1 MATRLPRRWLASGP
15 STTFDAGEATP
26 GEFFVFQLGVVS
38 PTGAATNV
46 TAARAAGSE
55 LAAGFRCIN
64 LGGTSDLGV
73 EFQQPAVL
81 PAAANDS
88 TPVAALW
95 WGVDTAAIAPSAG
108 THTTTVTLEYVTAEG
123 RARTAA
129 VDVVISVG
137 AGAPPKSPHA
147 LQGPDDSWR
156 QTRLAWLDSTAGSR
170 CAQPL

>member
-1 MATRLPRRWLASGP
+1 M
-15 STTFDAGEATP
+15 
-26 GEFFVFQLGVVS
+26 
-38 PTGAATNV
+38 
-46 TAARAAGSE
+46 
-55 LAAGFRCIN
+55 
-64 LGGTSDLGV
+64 